1 MLRVLFAGDAAN
13 ARASSAAGTVTVY
26 QPAVAS
32 WYYDAGLGTGCG
44 FNARYGVANKTLP
57 CGTKVQFKYGGRTV
71 MATVDDR
78 GPYVYGRTWDL
89 GQSTRAA
96 LGFDGGVGTVWASVR

>member
-13 ARASSAAGTVTVY
+13 ARASRAAGTVTVY

-32 WYYDAGLGTGCG
+32 WYYDAGLATGCG

-57 CGTKVQFKYGGRTV
+57 CGTKVQLRYGSRTV

-78 GPYVYGRTWDL
+78 GPYVAGRTWDL

-96 LGFDGGVGTVWASVR
+96 LGFNAGVGTVWASVR